1 MPKSCYDFVKWEE
14 FKTGFSCG
22 GKLTFKHVKGGVI
35 LVETDFTIKEEKTI
49 SNIVKFDKQWYNK
62 IKFKMNTKERGI
74 NMDFLYSLINNDGVK
89 LLIIVIVL
97 DTIFGIL
104 RAIKEKSLNSC
115 IGIDGIIR
123 KTGMLISIIFLA
135 LIDSI
140 VNIDL
145 IGFIPENVKNVLQ
158 FGKVGISDIFN
169 LLFIIFEI
177 LSIFKNMIL
186 CKLPIP
192 KKLQEFLENAM
203 KEMTGEIKEKGE

>member
-1 MPKSCYDFVKWEE
+1 
-14 FKTGFSCG
+14 
-22 GKLTFKHVKGGVI
+22 
-35 LVETDFTIKEEKTI
+35 
-49 SNIVKFDKQWYNK
+49 
-62 IKFKMNTKERGI
+62 
-74 NMDFLYSLINNDGVK
+74 MDFLYSLINDDSLK
-89 LLIIVIVL
+89 ILIIVIVL

-158 FGKVGISDIFN
+158 FSKVGISDIFN

>member
-1 MPKSCYDFVKWEE
+1 
-14 FKTGFSCG
+14 
-22 GKLTFKHVKGGVI
+22 
-35 LVETDFTIKEEKTI
+35 
-49 SNIVKFDKQWYNK
+49 
-62 IKFKMNTKERGI
+62 
-74 NMDFLYSLINNDGVK
+74 MDFLYSLINKDGIK

-192 KKLQEFLENAM
+192 RKLQEFLENAM

>member
-1 MPKSCYDFVKWEE
+1 
-14 FKTGFSCG
+14 
-22 GKLTFKHVKGGVI
+22 
-35 LVETDFTIKEEKTI
+35 
-49 SNIVKFDKQWYNK
+49 
-62 IKFKMNTKERGI
+62 
-74 NMDFLYSLINNDGVK
+74 MDFLYSLINNDSIK
-89 LLIIVIVL
+89 ILIIVIVL

-123 KTGMLISIIFLA
+123 KTGMLISILFLA

-140 VNIDL
+140 VNVDL
-145 IGFIPENVKNVLQ
+145 IGFIPENVKNVFQ
-158 FGKVGISDIFN
+158 FSKVGISDIFN

>member
-1 MPKSCYDFVKWEE
+1 
-14 FKTGFSCG
+14 
-22 GKLTFKHVKGGVI
+22 
-35 LVETDFTIKEEKTI
+35 
-49 SNIVKFDKQWYNK
+49 
-62 IKFKMNTKERGI
+62 MN
-74 NMDFLYSLINNDGVK
+74 FLYSLINNDGVK

-192 KKLQEFLENAM
+192 KKLQIYLEDIM
-203 KEMTGEIKEKGE
+203 KEFTGEIKESEGEK